1 MLNSGIFQKTWD
13 YAQKNVEVVQLFAP
27 MNCVESFNRVE
38 PLNVKIYLGT
48 LKLVLWPLRL
58 YIFVVF
64 EAIAASKQPR
74 RSPMSSDWL
83 GSMLVNKILG

>member
-1 MLNSGIFQKTWD
+1 MLNSGIFQKIRD
-13 YAQKNVEVVQLFAP
+13 YAQKTVESVQLFALL
-27 MNCVESFNRVE
+27 NCVESLNCVE

-64 EAIAASKQPR
+64 EAMAASKQPR

-83 GSMLVNKILG
+83 GSILVNKILG